1 MAAVHRGMLLRAL
14 PFVVVLFL
22 FFPRL
27 PPLWGQQM
35 VDYGKPVGHLHQLP
49 LSVNYYCR
57 NHL

>member
-1 MAAVHRGMLLRAL
+1 MAAVHRGK
-14 PFVVVLFL
+14 VCV
-22 FFPRL
+22 